1 MKILLLRKSNCPYC
15 DNALDFLRKTN
26 HTIGVLQCEKRFDKF
41 PKDLGWKPDIV
52 FSFKNYMILPKKI
65 TDSTLCI
72 NFHPGPP
79 EHPGSCSAN
88 WALFNQDSDF
98 GVTAHFMNALVDNGL
113 IFRVRRFP
121 ILPDDDLDS
130 LLEKANV
137 EVLMLFQEIVRDMTT
152 TWKGKP
158 RRGKD
163 LDALIASVPL
173 ENMQDRLKLERATKR
188 RKRL

>member
-1 MKILLLRKSNCPYC
+1 MKILILKKRDCPYSQ
-15 DNALDFLRKTN
+15 NALDFLRQTN
-26 HTIGVLQCEKRFDKF
+26 HTIGSLDCEKRFDKF
-41 PKDLGWKPDIV
+41 PKDLGWKPDVI
-52 FSFKNYMILPKKI
+52 FSFKNYMIIPKEI
-65 TDSTLCI
+65 TQSTFCV

-88 WALFNQDSDF
+88 WALYYQDKTF
-98 GVTAHFMNALVDNGL
+98 GVTAHLMNGLVDNGL

-121 ILPDDDLDS
+121 ILPEDDLDG
-130 LLEKANV
+130 LIEKADI